1 MAMLEIR
8 NVQKNF
14 RTYAKPGLFHRPG
27 ARKVISELPVLRGVD
42 LTVEKGDVV
51 AILGPSGSGKTTLL
65 RCLNFLETADAGQ
78 LVFDGESFDLAH
90 AGRADIARLRK
101 KTAFVFQNYN
111 LFRNKTALQNVT
123 EGLIV
128 ARKLPKEQADEIGMK
143 MLAKV
148 GLADRADYYP
158 RQLSGGQ
165 QQRVAIARALAAD
178 PEIIYFDEPTSAL
191 DPELTGE
198 VLSVMR
204 QLAEE
209 GMTMLV
215 VTHEMGFARN
225 VSSKTV
231 FMENGVVVEQAPSQQ
246 FFASPKEERTRA
258 FLRRIAHTE

>member
-8 NVQKNF
+8 NVQKTF

-27 ARKVISELPVLRGVD
+27 ARKVASELPVLRGVD

-90 AGRADIARLRK
+90 ASRADIARLRK

-128 ARKLPKEQADEIGMK
+128 ARRLPKEQAEEIGMK

-258 FLRRIAHTE
+258 FLRRIAHAE